1 MLRALIVVLA
11 LANLGYYAWSQ
22 GWLAM
27 LLGRPGQ
34 GEREPERMA
43 RQVRPEMV
51 TVLRGNDARSAMA
64 DAAQRART
72 VAAEAASAAS
82 ASDAAAAA
90 ATALPADALPAA
102 GAVPACL
109 ETGPLVQA
117 EWDAAARALRALPL
131 PPTRW
136 TTQRGERGGQFMVTM
151 GRYTDRAALQK
162 KQAELRQLGVKFT
175 DVTDAPPLMPGLDLG
190 RFDDRNAASQ
200 ALNQLAQRGVRSARV
215 AILVAPTPVVT
226 LRIDKPD
233 AALAARLDTLGP
245 GAGEARFR
253 PCAAPAAGPAR

>member
-1 MLRALIVVLA
+1 MLRALIIVLA

-22 GWLAM
+22 GWLAL

-34 GEREPERMA
+34 GEREPERVA
-43 RQVRPEMV
+43 RQVRPEAV

-64 DAAQRART
+64 DAAQRARA

-82 ASDAAAAA
+82 ASDASAPS
-90 ATALPADALPAA
+90 TPVLPADALPPPGAA
-102 GAVPACL
+102 PACL
-109 ETGPLVQA
+109 EAGPLVQVQ
-117 EWDAAARALRALPL
+117 WDAAARALRALPL

-151 GRYTDRAALQK
+151 GRYTDRTALQK
-162 KQAELRQLGVKFT
+162 KQAELRQLGVKFS

-190 RFDDRNAASQ
+190 RFDERTAANQ
-200 ALNQLAQRGVRSARV
+200 ALNQLVQRGVRSARV

-226 LRIDKPD
+226 LRVDKLD
-233 AALAARLDTLGP
+233 AALAGRLAALDL

-253 PCAAPAAGPAR
+253 PCDAPPR